1 VQVSGGL
8 RLDEI
13 VARLGGVLEGDG
25 AVVVRQV
32 GSLLSAGEGS
42 IAFLAN
48 PKYRQQLHR
57 TQAAAV
63 ILPPQFSAET
73 SLPRI
78 VYPNAYAYYAR
89 VVALLNPP
97 LRGRPGVGA
106 GAVVKSA
113 LPDSASVGE
122 NVVIGEGA
130 TIGEN
135 VIVHPGCVIGDGVA
149 IGDDSLL
156 YPNVVIY
163 RGCLIGK
170 RAIIHAGAVIGGG
183 VAIGDDSLLYPNVV
197 IYRGCLIGKRAII
210 HAGAVIGGDGF
221 GFAKDGERWVKI
233 PQVGRVVIGDDVEI
247 GVNTSIDRGALDDTV
262 IGNGVKLDNQIQ
274 IGHNVIIGDHAAMAG
289 CVGIAGS
296 TRIGRRCTV
305 GGAGMIIGHLELAD
319 DVHISAGSMA
329 TRRRPTAGQYT
340 SIFPLSAHHEW
351 LHNAAHIKRLARLAE
366 RVAELEKKLEIRD
379 ISS

>member
-1 VQVSGGL
+1 MSGGL

-170 RAIIHAGAVIGGG
+170 RAIIHAGAVIGG
-183 VAIGDDSLLYPNVV
+183 
-197 IYRGCLIGKRAII
+197 
-210 HAGAVIGGDGF
+210 DGF

-296 TRIGRRCTV
+296 TRVGRRCTV

-319 DVHISAGSMA
+319 DVHISAGSMV
-329 TRRRPTAGQYT
+329 TRSLPRAGQYT